1 MNNMNTT
8 KKNIDLSTSSLDEVK
23 SFIANKE
30 QLSQYGEIKL
40 PYSLLKEETD
50 LSTLADN
57 HCLFCK
63 DGEVLVDARPSY
75 LPIVRRKSF
84 IESDKLEFKGIIA
97 PIDLNEDDE
106 VECQSFLNKLCGD
119 DIYIEVVGE
128 DFACC
133 VLCNNWN
140 AYETKSFEKTYS
152 SNQSCEIIPFSY
164 YLDTSTWDGWNIYDT
179 CDIIMPYPTEVWDL
193 ARFCFT
199 KDDSESDEEWK
210 QRVIEDGFVE
220 KAPTVLNKYNDLT
233 IVEIPYGTT
242 KIESAA
248 FENCVNLLA
257 VVLPPTVKVIED
269 RAFSHCYNL
278 QSINFPDSL
287 THIGKE
293 AFSFCHCLRHVTI
306 PSGVKDV
313 GDGAFNKMCIEEL
326 VWNSPVALSPNVFYA
341 DDVCFQ
347 IEEDEFYEC
356 YSHIKNLI
364 LSHKNDDII
373 AFRGEQRR
381 GFSPFTDQI
390 EHIYWKDK
398 DGGLH
403 EPEYMF
409 RPFLIPIGSKKYA
422 TDGKALFTKS
432 MKTLIAIDPT
442 LENYEIPEG
451 VTTIEEYAFYE
462 RSIEESYIK
471 ITIPEGVTTIEEYAF
486 YESSI
491 KNIIIPESVTKI
503 GSSAFSGCW
512 NLRTVS
518 FKGKTKSVTKIGTA
532 AFSGCRN
539 LRKVSFKDR
548 KGITKI
554 PANCFRGCTSLQT
567 ISLPSSIRTI
577 EDSAFEKSGLKTLT
591 LPSSVRLVNN
601 DAFAYTHLE
610 EITIK
615 RQLIEFGTLWK
626 DLSKD
631 DCKIIAKSKGA
642 QKTLKQI
649 QRKRLNHKIKTKIDT
664 GKDNIKRICRIV
676 EPYFI
681 GIIALSFLI
690 ATFFGIKALY
700 GMVTN
705 LVATIIIV
713 LGLLLLNVAMF
724 LLSLRSCCSTIA
736 YGVIFNIV
744 ASISAMLYGWND
756 FWAFLCFPLLLV
768 YIGCLVIG
776 TLIFMIFK

>member
-1 MNNMNTT
+1 MNTT
-8 KKNIDLSTSSLDEVK
+8 KKNIDLSTSSLDEIK

-40 PYSLLKEETD
+40 SYSLLKEETD

-106 VECQSFLNKLCGD
+106 SECQSFLKELCGG
-119 DIYIEVVGE
+119 DIIIGVGE
-128 DFACC
+128 DAACC

-152 SNQSCEIIPFSY
+152 SDQSCEIIPFFQ
-164 YLDTSTWDGWNIYDT
+164 YLIPFKFYGWCGNYDI
-179 CDIIMPYPTEVWDL
+179 DYEVIPYPYPTEVWDL
-193 ARFCFT
+193 ARLCFT

-210 QRVIEDGFVE
+210 QGVIEDGFVE
-220 KAPTVLNKYNDLT
+220 EATTVLNKYNDLT

-347 IEEDEFYEC
+347 IEEDEFDEC

-409 RPFLIPIGSKKYA
+409 RPFLIPIGSKKYT

-451 VTTIEEYAFYE
+451 VTTIEEYAFYK
-462 RSIEESYIK
+462 SY
-471 ITIPEGVTTIEEYAF
+471 IEEYAF
-486 YESSI
+486 YFYESSIEESSI

-518 FKGKTKSVTKIGTA
+518 FKG
-532 AFSGCRN
+532 
-539 LRKVSFKDR
+539 R

-615 RQLIEFGTLWK
+615 RHLIEFGTLWK

-713 LGLLLLNVAMF
+713 LGLLLLNVAIF
-724 LLSLRSCCSTIA
+724 LWSLRSCCSTIV

-776 TLIFMIFK
+776 TLIYDF

>member
-1 MNNMNTT
+1 MNTT

-40 PYSLLKEETD
+40 PYSLLKEEAD

-97 PIDLNEDDE
+97 PIDLNEDDKD
-106 VECQSFLNKLCGD
+106 ECLLFEKTEGD
-119 DIYIEVVGE
+119 EIEVRE
-128 DFACC
+128 FDACC
-133 VLCNNWN
+133 VVCNNWN

-152 SNQSCEIIPFSY
+152 SDQSCEIIPFSQ
-164 YLDTSTWDGWNIYDT
+164 YLIQFHSNLNAAPDITY
-179 CDIIMPYPTEVWDL
+179 DIIPYPTELWDL
-193 ARFCFT
+193 ARLCFT
-199 KDDSESDEEWK
+199 KNDSESDEEWK
-210 QRVIEDGFVE
+210 QGVIEFENGFVE

-242 KIESAA
+242 KIEAAA

-269 RAFSHCYNL
+269 HAFSHCYNL

-306 PSGVKDV
+306 PSGVKQV

-326 VWNSPVALSPNVFYA
+326 VWNSPVALSPNVFHA

-347 IEEDEFYEC
+347 TEEDEFNEC

-364 LSHKNDDII
+364 LSHKNDEIFT
-373 AFRGEQRR
+373 FRGEQRR

-390 EHIYWKDK
+390 EHILRKDK
-398 DGGLH
+398 DGELH
-403 EPEYMF
+403 ELEYMF

-462 RSIEESYIK
+462 
-471 ITIPEGVTTIEEYAF
+471 
-486 YESSI
+486 SSI

-503 GSSAFSGCW
+503 GSAAFSGCW
-512 NLRTVS
+512 NLRKVS
-518 FKGKTKSVTKIGTA
+518 FKGK
-532 AFSGCRN
+532 
-539 LRKVSFKDR
+539 

-554 PANCFRGCTSLQT
+554 SAYCFHGCTSLQT
-567 ISLPSSIRTI
+567 ISFPSSIRTI

-591 LPSSVRLVNN
+591 LPSSVRIVNN

-610 EITIK
+610 KITIK
-615 RQLIEFGTLWK
+615 RQLTEFGTLWK

-631 DCKIIAKSKGA
+631 DCKIMAKSKGA

-664 GKDNIKRICRIV
+664 GKDNIKRTCRIV
-676 EPYFI
+676 KPYFI
-681 GIIALSFLI
+681 GIIALSLLI

-705 LVATIIIV
+705 LMATIIIV
-713 LGLLLLNVAMF
+713 LGLLLLDVAMF
-724 LLSLRSCCSTIA
+724 WFFFRSTSDDEKCCSIIA

-756 FWAFLCFPLLLV
+756 FWGFLCFPLLLV
-768 YIGCLVIG
+768 FMGCLVIG
-776 TLIFMIFK
+776 TFIFIIFKS

>member
-1 MNNMNTT
+1 MNTTKKNTT
-8 KKNIDLSTSSLDEVK
+8 KKNIDLSTSSLDEIK

-106 VECQSFLNKLCGD
+106 SDCRLFFEE
-119 DIYIEVVGE
+119 IGE
-128 DFACC
+128 DL
-133 VLCNNWN
+133 LCNNWN

-164 YLDTSTWDGWNIYDT
+164 YLIHKSWDGWNIDYT
-179 CDIIMPYPTEVWDL
+179 YEIIPYPTDEVWDL
-193 ARFCFT
+193 ARLCFT

-210 QRVIEDGFVE
+210 QRVIEDGFVVE
-220 KAPTVLNKYNDLT
+220 EATTVLNKYNDLT

-347 IEEDEFYEC
+347 TEEDEFYEC

-381 GFSPFTDQI
+381 GFSPFTVQI

-409 RPFLIPIGSKKYA
+409 RPFLIPIGSKKYT

-451 VTTIEEYAFYE
+451 VTTIEEYAFYK
-462 RSIEESYIK
+462 SY
-471 ITIPEGVTTIEEYAF
+471 IEEYF
-486 YESSI
+486 YESSIEESSI

-532 AFSGCRN
+532 AFRGCYT

-554 PANCFRGCTSLQT
+554 PAYCFYGCTSLQT

-615 RQLIEFGTLWK
+615 RHLIEFGTLWK

-713 LGLLLLNVAMF
+713 LGLLLLNVAIF
-724 LLSLRSCCSTIA
+724 LWSLRSCCSTIA

-776 TLIFMIFK
+776 TLIFIIFK

>member
-1 MNNMNTT
+1 MNTT
-8 KKNIDLSTSSLDEVK
+8 KKNIDLSTSSLDEIK

-40 PYSLLKEETD
+40 SYSLLKEETD

-106 VECQSFLNKLCGD
+106 SECQSFLKELWGGD
-119 DIYIEVVGE
+119 IIIGVGE
-128 DFACC
+128 NAACC

-152 SNQSCEIIPFSY
+152 SDQSCEIIPFSQ
-164 YLDTSTWDGWNIYDT
+164 YLIPFKFYGWCGNYDI
-179 CDIIMPYPTEVWDL
+179 DYEVIPYPYPTEVWDL
-193 ARFCFT
+193 ARLCFT

-210 QRVIEDGFVE
+210 QGVIEDGFVE
-220 KAPTVLNKYNDLT
+220 EATTVLNKYNDLT

-347 IEEDEFYEC
+347 TEEDEFYEC

-381 GFSPFTDQI
+381 GFSPFTVQI

-409 RPFLIPIGSKKYA
+409 RPFLIPIGSKKYT

-451 VTTIEEYAFYE
+451 VTTIEEYAFYK
-462 RSIEESYIK
+462 SY
-471 ITIPEGVTTIEEYAF
+471 IEEYAF
-486 YESSI
+486 YFYESSIEESSI

-518 FKGKTKSVTKIGTA
+518 FKG
-532 AFSGCRN
+532 
-539 LRKVSFKDR
+539 R

-615 RQLIEFGTLWK
+615 RHLIEFGTLWK

-724 LLSLRSCCSTIA
+724 LLSLRSCCSTIV

-768 YIGCLVIG
+768 FIGCLVIG
-776 TLIFMIFK
+776 TLIYDF

>member
-1 MNNMNTT
+1 MNTT

-97 PIDLNEDDE
+97 PIDLNEDDKDE
-106 VECQSFLNKLCGD
+106 GPLFEEIKWNEIRIHYEEDACW
-119 DIYIEVVGE
+119 VV
-128 DFACC
+128 
-133 VLCNNWN
+133 CNNWN

-152 SNQSCEIIPFSY
+152 SDQSCEIIPFSY
-164 YLDTSTWDGWNIYDT
+164 YLIQTDCGDGWNGILKY
-179 CDIIMPYPTEVWDL
+179 DIIPYPTELWDL
-193 ARFCFT
+193 ARLCYT
-199 KDDSESDEEWK
+199 KDDSESDEEWT
-210 QRVIEDGFVE
+210 QEVIEDGFVE
-220 KAPTVLNKYNDLT
+220 KAPIELNVYNDLT

-242 KIESAA
+242 RIEAAA

-257 VVLPPTVKVIED
+257 VILPPTVKVIED

-306 PSGVKDV
+306 PSGVKQV

-341 DDVCFQ
+341 DDVWFQ
-347 IEEDEFYEC
+347 IEDSEFDEC

-373 AFRGEQRR
+373 AFRGEKLHE
-381 GFSPFTDQI
+381 FSPFTDQI

-398 DGGLH
+398 DGELH

-422 TDGKALFTKS
+422 SDGKALFTKS

-451 VTTIEEYAFYE
+451 VTTIEEH
-462 RSIEESYIK
+462 
-471 ITIPEGVTTIEEYAF
+471 AF

-491 KNIIIPESVTKI
+491 QNIIIPESVTKI
-503 GSSAFSGCW
+503 GS
-512 NLRTVS
+512 
-518 FKGKTKSVTKIGTA
+518 A

-539 LRKVSFKDR
+539 LRKVSFKGK

-554 PANCFRGCTSLQT
+554 PAYCFHGCTSLLT

-601 DAFAYTHLE
+601 EAFAYTHLE
-610 EITIK
+610 KITIK
-615 RQLIEFGTLWK
+615 RQLTEFGTLWK

-664 GKDNIKRICRIV
+664 GKDNIKRTCRIV
-676 EPYFI
+676 KPYFI

-700 GMVTN
+700 GLVTN

-713 LGLLLLNVAMF
+713 LGLLLLDVAMF
-724 LLSLRSCCSTIA
+724 WFFSRSTLDDEKCCSITA

-744 ASISAMLYGWND
+744 AIISVMLYD
-756 FWAFLCFPLLLV
+756 FMDFMRLFVISFFCCLGFL
-768 YIGCLVIG
+768 IIAK
-776 TLIFMIFK
+776 IFSFIKS

>member
-1 MNNMNTT
+1 MNTTKKNTT
-8 KKNIDLSTSSLDEVK
+8 KKNIDLSTSSLDEIK

-97 PIDLNEDDE
+97 SIDLNGDINGEFQLF
-106 VECQSFLNKLCGD
+106 VEKSGGEEIID
-119 DIYIEVVGE
+119 VGE
-128 DFACC
+128 DDGCC

-152 SNQSCEIIPFSY
+152 SDQSCEIIPFSQ
-164 YLDTSTWDGWNIYDT
+164 YLIPFSVYGWSGNYEFDYEVIPY
-179 CDIIMPYPTEVWDL
+179 PYPTEVWDL
-193 ARFCFT
+193 ARLYFT

-220 KAPTVLNKYNDLT
+220 RAPIVLNKYNNLT

-326 VWNSPVALSPNVFYA
+326 VWNSSVALSPNVFYA

-347 IEEDEFYEC
+347 TEGDEFYEC

-381 GFSPFTDQI
+381 GFTPFTVQI

-409 RPFLIPIGSKKYA
+409 RPFLIPIGSKKYT

-451 VTTIEEYAFYE
+451 VTTIEEYAFYKSYIE
-462 RSIEESYIK
+462 YMSYIEED
-471 ITIPEGVTTIEEYAF
+471 AF

-532 AFSGCRN
+532 AFRGCWS

-554 PANCFRGCTSLQT
+554 PAYCFYGCTSLQT

-615 RQLIEFGTLWK
+615 RHLIEFGTLWK

-713 LGLLLLNVAMF
+713 LGLLLLNVAIF
-724 LLSLRSCCSTIA
+724 LWSLRSCCSTIV

-776 TLIFMIFK
+776 TLIFIIFK

>member
-1 MNNMNTT
+1 MSTT
-8 KKNIDLSTSSLDEVK
+8 KKNIDLTTSSLDEVK

-40 PYSLLKEETD
+40 LYSLLKEEAD

-84 IESDKLEFKGIIA
+84 IENDKLEFKGIIA
-97 PIDLNEDDE
+97 PIDLNEDDKD
-106 VECQSFLNKLCGD
+106 ECLLFEKTEGD
-119 DIYIEVVGE
+119 EIEVRE
-128 DFACC
+128 IDACC

-152 SNQSCEIIPFSY
+152 SDQSCEIIPFSY
-164 YLDTSTWDGWNIYDT
+164 YLIQTDCGDGWNGILKY
-179 CDIIMPYPTEVWDL
+179 DIISYPTELWDL
-193 ARFCFT
+193 ARLCFT
-199 KDDSESDEEWK
+199 KYDSESDEEWK
-210 QRVIEDGFVE
+210 QGVIEDGFVE

-242 KIESAA
+242 KIEAAA

-306 PSGVKDV
+306 PSGVKYV

-326 VWNSPVALSPNVFYA
+326 VWNSPVALSPNVFHA
-341 DDVCFQ
+341 DDVWFQ
-347 IEEDEFYEC
+347 IEEDEFNEC

-364 LSHKNDDII
+364 LSHKNDEII
-373 AFRGEQRR
+373 AFRGEERR
-381 GFSPFTDQI
+381 GFSSFTDQI
-390 EHIYWKDK
+390 EHILRKDK
-398 DGGLH
+398 DGELH
-403 EPEYMF
+403 ELEYMF

-462 RSIEESYIK
+462 
-471 ITIPEGVTTIEEYAF
+471 
-486 YESSI
+486 SSI
-491 KNIIIPESVTKI
+491 QNIIIPESVTKI
-503 GSSAFSGCW
+503 GTAAFRGCY
-512 NLRTVS
+512 NLRNVS
-518 FKGKTKSVTKIGTA
+518 FKGK
-532 AFSGCRN
+532 
-539 LRKVSFKDR
+539 

-554 PANCFRGCTSLQT
+554 PAYCFQGCTSLQT
-567 ISLPSSIRTI
+567 ISLSSSIRTI

-591 LPSSVRLVNN
+591 LPSSVKIVNN

-610 EITIK
+610 KITIK
-615 RQLIEFGTLWK
+615 CQLTEFGTLWK

-649 QRKRLNHKIKTKIDT
+649 QRKRLNHKIKTKID
-664 GKDNIKRICRIV
+664 KIKRTCRIV
-676 EPYFI
+676 KPYFI

-690 ATFFGIKALY
+690 ATFFGIKAFY

-705 LVATIIIV
+705 LMATIIIV

-724 LLSLRSCCSTIA
+724 RWFHRLSCPIKA

-744 ASISAMLYGWND
+744 AIMSVMLYDLRELFVISFFCCLG
-756 FWAFLCFPLLLV
+756 FL
-768 YIGCLVIG
+768 IIAE
-776 TLIFMIFK
+776 IFSFIKS

>member
-1 MNNMNTT
+1 MNTT

-326 VWNSPVALSPNVFYA
+326 VWNSSVALSPNVFYA

-347 IEEDEFYEC
+347 TEEDEFDEC

-409 RPFLIPIGSKKYA
+409 RPFLIPIGSKKYT

-442 LENYEIPEG
+442 LEIYE
-451 VTTIEEYAFYE
+451 
-462 RSIEESYIK
+462 
-471 ITIPEGVTTIEEYAF
+471 IPEGVTTIEEYAF

-491 KNIIIPESVTKI
+491 ENIIIPESVTKI

-518 FKGKTKSVTKIGTA
+518 FKGKTKSVTKIGSA
-532 AFSGCRN
+532 AFSGCRK

-554 PANCFRGCTSLQT
+554 PANCFYGCTSLQT

-615 RQLIEFGTLWK
+615 RHLIEFGTLWK

-713 LGLLLLNVAMF
+713 LGLLLLNVAIF
-724 LLSLRSCCSTIA
+724 LWSLRSCCSTIA

-776 TLIFMIFK
+776 TLIFIIFK

>member
-1 MNNMNTT
+1 MNTT

-40 PYSLLKEETD
+40 PYSLLKEEAD
-50 LSTLADN
+50 LSSLADN

-84 IESDKLEFKGIIA
+84 IESDKLEFKGVMA
-97 PIDLNEDDE
+97 PFDLN
-106 VECQSFLNKLCGD
+106 GD
-119 DIYIEVVGE
+119 DKDECLFEKTEEDEIEVREIDV
-128 DFACC
+128 CC

-152 SNQSCEIIPFSY
+152 SDQSCEIIPFSQ
-164 YLDTSTWDGWNIYDT
+164 YLIQIYSEQNAAPNITYDV
-179 CDIIMPYPTEVWDL
+179 IPYPTELWDL
-193 ARFCFT
+193 ARLCFT
-199 KDDSESDEEWK
+199 KYDSESDEEWK
-210 QRVIEDGFVE
+210 QGVIEFENGFVE

-242 KIESAA
+242 KIEAAA

-306 PSGVKDV
+306 PSGVKYV

-347 IEEDEFYEC
+347 IEEDEFNEC

-398 DGGLH
+398 DGELH

-422 TDGKALFTKS
+422 IDGKVLFTKS

-451 VTTIEEYAFYE
+451 VTA
-462 RSIEESYIK
+462 
-471 ITIPEGVTTIEEYAF
+471 IEEYAF

-503 GSSAFSGCW
+503 GS
-512 NLRTVS
+512 
-518 FKGKTKSVTKIGTA
+518 A

-539 LRKVSFKDR
+539 LRKVSFKGK

-554 PANCFRGCTSLQT
+554 PAYCFHGCTSLQT

-610 EITIK
+610 KITIK
-615 RQLIEFGTLWK
+615 RQLTEFGTLWK

-631 DCKIIAKSKGA
+631 DCKIMAKSKGA

-649 QRKRLNHKIKTKIDT
+649 QRKRLNHKIKTKID
-664 GKDNIKRICRIV
+664 KIKRTCRIV
-676 EPYFI
+676 KPYFI

-690 ATFFGIKALY
+690 ATFFGIKAFY
-700 GMVTN
+700 GMVKN
-705 LVATIIIV
+705 LMATIIIV
-713 LGLLLLNVAMF
+713 LGLLILNVAMF
-724 LLSLRSCCSTIA
+724 RWFHRLSCLIKA

-744 ASISAMLYGWND
+744 AIMSVMLYDLRELFVISFFCCLG
-756 FWAFLCFPLLLV
+756 FL
-768 YIGCLVIG
+768 IIAE
-776 TLIFMIFK
+776 IFSFIKS

>member
-1 MNNMNTT
+1 MNTT

-97 PIDLNEDDE
+97 PIDLNEDDKDE
-106 VECQSFLNKLCGD
+106 GPLFEEIKWNEIRIHYEEDACW
-119 DIYIEVVGE
+119 VV
-128 DFACC
+128 
-133 VLCNNWN
+133 CNNWN

-152 SNQSCEIIPFSY
+152 SDQSCEIIPFSY
-164 YLDTSTWDGWNIYDT
+164 YLIQTDCGDGWNGILKY
-179 CDIIMPYPTEVWDL
+179 DIIPYPTELWDL
-193 ARFCFT
+193 ARLCYT
-199 KDDSESDEEWK
+199 KDDSESDEEWT
-210 QRVIEDGFVE
+210 QEVIEDGFVE
-220 KAPTVLNKYNDLT
+220 KAPIELNVYNDLT

-242 KIESAA
+242 RIEAAA

-257 VVLPPTVKVIED
+257 VILPPTVKVIED

-306 PSGVKDV
+306 PSGVKQV

-341 DDVCFQ
+341 DDVWFQ
-347 IEEDEFYEC
+347 IEDSEFDEC

-373 AFRGEQRR
+373 AFRGEKLHE
-381 GFSPFTDQI
+381 FSPFTDQI

-398 DGGLH
+398 DGELH

-422 TDGKALFTKS
+422 SDGKALFTKS

-451 VTTIEEYAFYE
+451 VTTIEEH
-462 RSIEESYIK
+462 
-471 ITIPEGVTTIEEYAF
+471 AF

-491 KNIIIPESVTKI
+491 QNIIIPESVTKI
-503 GSSAFSGCW
+503 GSAAFSGSSIQ
-512 NLRTVS
+512 NIIIPE
-518 FKGKTKSVTKIGTA
+518 SVTKIGTA
-532 AFSGCRN
+532 AFRGCYN
-539 LRKVSFKDR
+539 LRKVSFKGK

-554 PANCFRGCTSLQT
+554 SAYCFHGCTSLQT

-610 EITIK
+610 KITIK

-664 GKDNIKRICRIV
+664 GKDNLKRTCRIV

-705 LVATIIIV
+705 LMATIIIV
-713 LGLLLLNVAMF
+713 LGLLLLDVGMHWW
-724 LLSLRSCCSTIA
+724 SSRSTSDGACCSIIA

-744 ASISAMLYGWND
+744 ASISAMFYGWND
-756 FWAFLCFPLLLV
+756 FWACLCLSLLS
-768 YIGCLVIG
+768 GFMAA
-776 TLIFMIFK
+776 LIINIFIIFKS

>member
-1 MNNMNTT
+1 MNTT
-8 KKNIDLSTSSLDEVK
+8 KKNIDLSTSSLDEIK

-40 PYSLLKEETD
+40 SYSLLKEETD

-106 VECQSFLNKLCGD
+106 SECQSFLKELWGGD
-119 DIYIEVVGE
+119 IIIGVGE
-128 DFACC
+128 NAACC

-152 SNQSCEIIPFSY
+152 SDQSCEIIPFSQ
-164 YLDTSTWDGWNIYDT
+164 YLIPFKFYGWCGNYDI
-179 CDIIMPYPTEVWDL
+179 DYEVIPYPYPTEVWDL
-193 ARFCFT
+193 ARLCFT

-210 QRVIEDGFVE
+210 QGVIEDGFVE
-220 KAPTVLNKYNDLT
+220 EATTVLNKYNDLT

-287 THIGKE
+287 THIGKK

-347 IEEDEFYEC
+347 TEEDEFYEC

-381 GFSPFTDQI
+381 GFSPFTVQI

-409 RPFLIPIGSKKYA
+409 RPFLIPIGSKKYT

-451 VTTIEEYAFYE
+451 VTTIEEYAFYK
-462 RSIEESYIK
+462 SY
-471 ITIPEGVTTIEEYAF
+471 IEEYAF
-486 YESSI
+486 YFYESSIEESSI

-518 FKGKTKSVTKIGTA
+518 FKG
-532 AFSGCRN
+532 
-539 LRKVSFKDR
+539 R

-615 RQLIEFGTLWK
+615 RHLIEFGTLWK

-724 LLSLRSCCSTIA
+724 LLSLRSCCSTIV

-768 YIGCLVIG
+768 FIGCLVIG
-776 TLIFMIFK
+776 TLIYDF

>member
-1 MNNMNTT
+1 MNTT

-40 PYSLLKEETD
+40 PYSLLKEEVD

-63 DGEVLVDARPSY
+63 DGGVLVDARPSY

-97 PIDLNEDDE
+97 PIDLN
-106 VECQSFLNKLCGD
+106 GD
-119 DIYIEVVGE
+119 DKDECLFEKTEGDEIEVREFDV
-128 DFACC
+128 CC

-152 SNQSCEIIPFSY
+152 SDQSCEIIPFSQ
-164 YLDTSTWDGWNIYDT
+164 YLIQIHSNSNANPDITYDV
-179 CDIIMPYPTEVWDL
+179 IPYPTEVWDL
-193 ARFCFT
+193 ARLCFT

-210 QRVIEDGFVE
+210 QGVIEFENGFVE

-233 IVEIPYGTT
+233 IVEILYGTT
-242 KIESAA
+242 KIEAVA

-306 PSGVKDV
+306 PSGVKYV

-347 IEEDEFYEC
+347 TEEDEFNEC

-373 AFRGEQRR
+373 AFRGEERR

-403 EPEYMF
+403 APEYMF

-422 TDGKALFTKS
+422 IDGKALFTKS

-462 RSIEESYIK
+462 
-471 ITIPEGVTTIEEYAF
+471 
-486 YESSI
+486 SSI

-503 GSSAFSGCW
+503 G
-512 NLRTVS
+512 
-518 FKGKTKSVTKIGTA
+518 TA
-532 AFSGCRN
+532 AFRGCYT
-539 LRKVSFKDR
+539 LRKVSFKGK

-554 PANCFRGCTSLQT
+554 SAYCFHGCTSLQT

-601 DAFAYTHLE
+601 EAFAYTHLE
-610 EITIK
+610 KITIK
-615 RQLIEFGTLWK
+615 RQLTEFGTLWK

-649 QRKRLNHKIKTKIDT
+649 QRKRLNHKIKTKIDK
-664 GKDNIKRICRIV
+664 GKDNIKRTCRIV
-676 EPYFI
+676 KPYFI

-700 GMVTN
+700 GMATN
-705 LVATIIIV
+705 LMATIIIV

-724 LLSLRSCCSTIA
+724 RWFHRLSCPITA

-744 ASISAMLYGWND
+744 AIISVMLYD
-756 FWAFLCFPLLLV
+756 FRGLFVISFFCCLGFL
-768 YIGCLVIG
+768 IIAK
-776 TLIFMIFK
+776 IFSFIKS

>member
-1 MNNMNTT
+1 MNTT

-106 VECQSFLNKLCGD
+106 VECQSFLNELCGD
-119 DIYIEVVGE
+119 DIYIEVGE
-128 DFACC
+128 DGACC

-164 YLDTSTWDGWNIYDT
+164 YLDQSTCDGWNIYDT

-326 VWNSPVALSPNVFYA
+326 VWNSSVALSPNVFYA

-409 RPFLIPIGSKKYA
+409 RPFLIPIGSKKYT

-451 VTTIEEYAFYE
+451 VTTIEEYAFYKSYIE
-462 RSIEESYIK
+462 YMSYIEEDAFYGSSIE
-471 ITIPEGVTTIEEYAF
+471 
-486 YESSI
+486 
-491 KNIIIPESVTKI
+491 NIIIPESVTKI

-532 AFSGCRN
+532 AFRGCWS

-554 PANCFRGCTSLQT
+554 PAYCFYGCTSLQT

-756 FWAFLCFPLLLV
+756 FWAYLCFPLLLV
-768 YIGCLVIG
+768 FIGCLVIG

>member
-1 MNNMNTT
+1 MNTT

-84 IESDKLEFKGIIA
+84 IESDKLEFKGVIA
-97 PIDLNEDDE
+97 PFDLN
-106 VECQSFLNKLCGD
+106 GD
-119 DIYIEVVGE
+119 DKDECLFEKTEEDEIEVREIDV
-128 DFACC
+128 CY

-152 SNQSCEIIPFSY
+152 SDQSCEIIPFSQ
-164 YLDTSTWDGWNIYDT
+164 YLIQIYSEQNAAPNITYDV
-179 CDIIMPYPTEVWDL
+179 IPYPTELWDL
-193 ARFCFT
+193 ARLCFT

-210 QRVIEDGFVE
+210 QGVIEIENGFVE

-242 KIESAA
+242 KIEAAA

-293 AFSFCHCLRHVTI
+293 AFPFCHCLRHVTI
-306 PSGVKDV
+306 PSGVKYV

-347 IEEDEFYEC
+347 IEEDEFNEC

-364 LSHKNDDII
+364 LSHKNDGII

-398 DGGLH
+398 DGELH

-422 TDGKALFTKS
+422 IDGKALFTKS

-451 VTTIEEYAFYE
+451 VTA
-462 RSIEESYIK
+462 
-471 ITIPEGVTTIEEYAF
+471 IEEYAF

-503 GSSAFSGCW
+503 GS
-512 NLRTVS
+512 
-518 FKGKTKSVTKIGTA
+518 A
-532 AFSGCRN
+532 AFSDCRN
-539 LRKVSFKDR
+539 LRKVSFKGK

-554 PANCFRGCTSLQT
+554 PAYCFHGCTSLQT

-601 DAFAYTHLE
+601 EAFAYTHLE
-610 EITIK
+610 KITIK
-615 RQLIEFGTLWK
+615 RQLTEFGTLWK

-664 GKDNIKRICRIV
+664 GKDNIKRTCRIV
-676 EPYFI
+676 KPYFI
-681 GIIALSFLI
+681 GIIALSLLI

-700 GMVTN
+700 GLVTN

-713 LGLLLLNVAMF
+713 LGLLLLDVAMF
-724 LLSLRSCCSTIA
+724 RFFSRSISDDEKCCSIIA

-744 ASISAMLYGWND
+744 ASISAMLYGMNA
-756 FWAFLCFPLLLV
+756 FWVLFGFTLLPLLGFM
-768 YIGCLVIG
+768 GCLVIG
-776 TLIFMIFK
+776 GFFLFIFKS

>member
-1 MNNMNTT
+1 MNTT

-40 PYSLLKEETD
+40 PYSLLKEEAD

-63 DGEVLVDARPSY
+63 DGEVFVDASPSY

-84 IESDKLEFKGIIA
+84 IESDKLEFKGVIA
-97 PIDLNEDDE
+97 PFDLN
-106 VECQSFLNKLCGD
+106 GD
-119 DIYIEVVGE
+119 DKDECLFEKTEGDEIEVREIDV
-128 DFACC
+128 CY

-152 SNQSCEIIPFSY
+152 SDQSCEIIPFSQ
-164 YLDTSTWDGWNIYDT
+164 YLIQIYSEQNAAPNITYDV
-179 CDIIMPYPTEVWDL
+179 IPYPTELWDL
-193 ARFCFT
+193 ARLCFT

-210 QRVIEDGFVE
+210 QGVIEFENGFVE

-242 KIESAA
+242 KIEAAA

-306 PSGVKDV
+306 PSGVKYV

-341 DDVCFQ
+341 DDVWFQ
-347 IEEDEFYEC
+347 IEEDEFNEC

-381 GFSPFTDQI
+381 GFSPFMDQI

-398 DGGLH
+398 DGELH

-422 TDGKALFTKS
+422 IDGKALFTKS

-451 VTTIEEYAFYE
+451 VTA
-462 RSIEESYIK
+462 
-471 ITIPEGVTTIEEYAF
+471 IEEYAF

-503 GSSAFSGCW
+503 G
-512 NLRTVS
+512 
-518 FKGKTKSVTKIGTA
+518 TA

-539 LRKVSFKDR
+539 LRKVSFKGK

-554 PANCFRGCTSLQT
+554 PAYCFHGCTSLQT

-610 EITIK
+610 KITIK

-631 DCKIIAKSKGA
+631 DCKIIVKSEGA

-649 QRKRLNHKIKTKIDT
+649 QRKRLNHKIKTKIGT
-664 GKDNIKRICRIV
+664 GKDNIKRTCRIV
-676 EPYFI
+676 KPYFI
-681 GIIALSFLI
+681 GIIALSLLI

-705 LVATIIIV
+705 LMATIIIV
-713 LGLLLLNVAMF
+713 LGLLLLDVAMF
-724 LLSLRSCCSTIA
+724 WFFFRSTSDDEKCCSITA

-744 ASISAMLYGWND
+744 AIISVMLYD
-756 FWAFLCFPLLLV
+756 FMDFMRLFVISFFCCLGFL
-768 YIGCLVIG
+768 IIAK
-776 TLIFMIFK
+776 IFSFIKS

>member
-1 MNNMNTT
+1 MNTT
-8 KKNIDLSTSSLDEVK
+8 KKNIDLSTSSLVEIK

-84 IESDKLEFKGIIA
+84 IESDKLEFKGVMA
-97 PIDLNEDDE
+97 PFDLN
-106 VECQSFLNKLCGD
+106 GD
-119 DIYIEVVGE
+119 DKDECLFEKTEEDEIEVREIDV
-128 DFACC
+128 CY

-152 SNQSCEIIPFSY
+152 SDQSCEIIPFSQ
-164 YLDTSTWDGWNIYDT
+164 YLIQIYSEQNAAPNITYDV
-179 CDIIMPYPTEVWDL
+179 IPYPTEVWDL
-193 ARFCFT
+193 ARLCFT
-199 KDDSESDEEWK
+199 KYDSESDEEWK
-210 QRVIEDGFVE
+210 QGVIEFENGFVE

-242 KIESAA
+242 KIEAAA

-306 PSGVKDV
+306 PSGVKYV

-347 IEEDEFYEC
+347 IEEDEFNEC

-398 DGGLH
+398 DGELH

-422 TDGKALFTKS
+422 IDGKALFTKS

-462 RSIEESYIK
+462 S
-471 ITIPEGVTTIEEYAF
+471 P
-486 YESSI
+486 I

-503 GSSAFSGCW
+503 GSAAFSGCC
-512 NLRTVS
+512 NLGRVS
-518 FKGKTKSVTKIGTA
+518 FKGK
-532 AFSGCRN
+532 
-539 LRKVSFKDR
+539 

-554 PANCFRGCTSLQT
+554 PAYCFHGCTSLQT

-577 EDSAFEKSGLKTLT
+577 DYSAFEKSGLKTLT
-591 LPSSVRLVNN
+591 LPSSVRIVNN

-610 EITIK
+610 KITIK
-615 RQLIEFGTLWK
+615 RQLTEFGTLWK

-631 DCKIIAKSKGA
+631 DCKIIAKSEGA

-649 QRKRLNHKIKTKIDT
+649 QRKRLNHKIKTKID
-664 GKDNIKRICRIV
+664 KIKRTCRIV
-676 EPYFI
+676 KPYFI

-690 ATFFGIKALY
+690 ATFFGIKAFY

-705 LVATIIIV
+705 LMATIIIV

-724 LLSLRSCCSTIA
+724 RWFHRLSCLIKA

-744 ASISAMLYGWND
+744 AIMSVMLYDLRELFVISFFCCLG
-756 FWAFLCFPLLLV
+756 FL
-768 YIGCLVIG
+768 IIAE
-776 TLIFMIFK
+776 IFSFIKS

>member
-1 MNNMNTT
+1 MNTT

-84 IESDKLEFKGIIA
+84 IESDKLEFKGCIA
-97 PIDLNEDDE
+97 PIDLNDVDEDDPRLSE
-106 VECQSFLNKLCGD
+106 MLDLD
-119 DIYIEVVGE
+119 DIIVDQYADV
-128 DFACC
+128 ACG
-133 VLCNNWN
+133 VLCNDWN

-164 YLDTSTWDGWNIYDT
+164 YLDGWNIDST
-179 CDIIMPYPTEVWDL
+179 CDIIPYPTEVWDL
-193 ARFCFT
+193 ARLCFT

-210 QRVIEDGFVE
+210 QRVDGFVE
-220 KAPTVLNKYNDLT
+220 EATTVLNKYNDLT

-242 KIESAA
+242 KIEAAA

-326 VWNSPVALSPNVFYA
+326 VWNSSVALSPNVFYA

-409 RPFLIPIGSKKYA
+409 RPFLIPIGSKKYT

-451 VTTIEEYAFYE
+451 VTTIEEYAFYK
-462 RSIEESYIK
+462 SY
-471 ITIPEGVTTIEEYAF
+471 IEEYAF
-486 YESSI
+486 YFYESSIEESSI

-503 GSSAFSGCW
+503 G
-512 NLRTVS
+512 
-518 FKGKTKSVTKIGTA
+518 TA
-532 AFSGCRN
+532 AFRGCWS

-554 PANCFRGCTSLQT
+554 PAYCFYGCTSLQT

-615 RQLIEFGTLWK
+615 RHLIEFGTLWK

-756 FWAFLCFPLLLV
+756 FWAYLCFPLLLV
-768 YIGCLVIG
+768 FIGCLVIG

>member
-1 MNNMNTT
+1 MNTI

-40 PYSLLKEETD
+40 PYSLLKEEAD

-84 IESDKLEFKGIIA
+84 IESDKLEFKGTIA
-97 PIDLNEDDE
+97 PIDLNEDDKDE
-106 VECQSFLNKLCGD
+106 YLLFEKIQLDEIRIHDED
-119 DIYIEVVGE
+119 DACWVV
-128 DFACC
+128 
-133 VLCNNWN
+133 CNNWN

-152 SNQSCEIIPFSY
+152 SDQSCEIIPFFQYLIQIDY
-164 YLDTSTWDGWNIYDT
+164 YYVQTNKWCYHTYDV
-179 CDIIMPYPTEVWDL
+179 IPYPTEVWDL
-193 ARFCFT
+193 ARRCFR
-199 KDDSESDEEWK
+199 KYDSESDEEWK

-220 KAPTVLNKYNDLT
+220 KATTVLNKYNDLT
-233 IVEIPYGTT
+233 IVEVPYGTT
-242 KIESAA
+242 KIEATA

-306 PSGVKDV
+306 PSGVKYV

-326 VWNSPVALSPNVFYA
+326 VWNSPAALSPNVFHAAY
-341 DDVCFQ
+341 VRFQ
-347 IEEDEFYEC
+347 TEEDEFNGC

-364 LSHKNDDII
+364 LSHKNDEII
-373 AFRGEQRR
+373 AFRGEQIREI
-381 GFSPFTDQI
+381 SPFTDQI
-390 EHIYWKDK
+390 EHIFWKDK

-409 RPFLIPIGSKKYA
+409 RPFLIPIGGKKYA
-422 TDGKALFTKS
+422 TDGKVLFTKS

-462 RSIEESYIK
+462 S
-471 ITIPEGVTTIEEYAF
+471 P
-486 YESSI
+486 I

-503 GSSAFSGCW
+503 GSAAFSGCC
-512 NLRTVS
+512 NLGRVS
-518 FKGKTKSVTKIGTA
+518 FKGK
-532 AFSGCRN
+532 
-539 LRKVSFKDR
+539 

-554 PANCFRGCTSLQT
+554 PAYCFHGCTSLQT

-577 EDSAFEKSGLKTLT
+577 DYSAFEKSGLKTLT
-591 LPSSVRLVNN
+591 LPSSVRIVNN

-610 EITIK
+610 KITIK
-615 RQLIEFGTLWK
+615 RQLTEFGTLWK

-649 QRKRLNHKIKTKIDT
+649 QRKRLNHKIKTKID
-664 GKDNIKRICRIV
+664 KIKRTCRIV
-676 EPYFI
+676 KPYFI

-705 LVATIIIV
+705 LMATIIIV

-724 LLSLRSCCSTIA
+724 RWFHRLSCLIKA

-744 ASISAMLYGWND
+744 AIMSVMLYDLRELFVISFFCCLG
-756 FWAFLCFPLLLV
+756 FL
-768 YIGCLVIG
+768 IIAE
-776 TLIFMIFK
+776 IFSFIKS

>member
-1 MNNMNTT
+1 MNTT

>member
-1 MNNMNTT
+1 MNTT
-8 KKNIDLSTSSLDEVK
+8 KTNIDLSTSSLDEVK

-97 PIDLNEDDE
+97 SIDLNEDDE
-106 VECQSFLNKLCGD
+106 SECQSFLKELCGG
-119 DIYIEVVGE
+119 DIIIGVGE
-128 DFACC
+128 DDACC

-152 SNQSCEIIPFSY
+152 SDQSCEIIPFSQ
-164 YLDTSTWDGWNIYDT
+164 YLIPFKTYGWCGNYDI
-179 CDIIMPYPTEVWDL
+179 DYEVIPYPYPTEVWDL
-193 ARFCFT
+193 ARLCFT

-210 QRVIEDGFVE
+210 QGVIEDGFVE
-220 KAPTVLNKYNDLT
+220 EATTVLNKYNDLT

-242 KIESAA
+242 KIEAAA

-326 VWNSPVALSPNVFYA
+326 VWNSSVALSPNVFYA

-347 IEEDEFYEC
+347 TEGDEFYEC

-381 GFSPFTDQI
+381 GFSPFTVQI

-409 RPFLIPIGSKKYA
+409 RPFLIPIGSKKYT

-432 MKTLIAIDPT
+432 IKTLIAIDPT

-451 VTTIEEYAFYE
+451 VTTIEEYAFYK
-462 RSIEESYIK
+462 SY
-471 ITIPEGVTTIEEYAF
+471 IEEYAF
-486 YESSI
+486 YFYESSIEESSI
-491 KNIIIPESVTKI
+491 KNIIIP
-503 GSSAFSGCW
+503 
-512 NLRTVS
+512 
-518 FKGKTKSVTKIGTA
+518 KSVTKIGTA
-532 AFSGCRN
+532 AFRGCWS

-554 PANCFRGCTSLQT
+554 PAYCFYGCTSLQT

-615 RQLIEFGTLWK
+615 RHLIEFGTLWK

-713 LGLLLLNVAMF
+713 LGLLLLNVAIF
-724 LLSLRSCCSTIA
+724 LWSLRSCCSTIV

-776 TLIFMIFK
+776 TLIFMIFKS

>member
-1 MNNMNTT
+1 MNTT

-30 QLSQYGEIKL
+30 KLSQYGEIKL

-462 RSIEESYIK
+462 
-471 ITIPEGVTTIEEYAF
+471 
-486 YESSI
+486 SSI

>member
-1 MNNMNTT
+1 MNTT

-40 PYSLLKEETD
+40 PYSLLKEEAD
-50 LSTLADN
+50 LSSLADN

-97 PIDLNEDDE
+97 PIDLN
-106 VECQSFLNKLCGD
+106 GD
-119 DIYIEVVGE
+119 DKDECLFEKTEGDEIEVREFDV
-128 DFACC
+128 CC

-152 SNQSCEIIPFSY
+152 SDQSCEIIPFSQ
-164 YLDTSTWDGWNIYDT
+164 YLIQIHSNSNANPDITYDV
-179 CDIIMPYPTEVWDL
+179 IPYPTEVWDL
-193 ARFCFT
+193 ARLCFT

-210 QRVIEDGFVE
+210 QGVIEFENGFVE

-242 KIESAA
+242 KIEAVA

-306 PSGVKDV
+306 PSGVKYV

-347 IEEDEFYEC
+347 TEEDEFNEC

-373 AFRGEQRR
+373 AFRGEERR

-403 EPEYMF
+403 APEYMF

-422 TDGKALFTKS
+422 IDGKALFTKS

-462 RSIEESYIK
+462 
-471 ITIPEGVTTIEEYAF
+471 
-486 YESSI
+486 SSI

-503 GSSAFSGCW
+503 G
-512 NLRTVS
+512 
-518 FKGKTKSVTKIGTA
+518 TA
-532 AFSGCRN
+532 AFRGCYT
-539 LRKVSFKDR
+539 LRKVSFKGK
-548 KGITKI
+548 KGITKNS
-554 PANCFRGCTSLQT
+554 AYCFHGCTSLQT

-601 DAFAYTHLE
+601 EAFAYTHLE
-610 EITIK
+610 KITIK
-615 RQLIEFGTLWK
+615 RQLTEFGTLWK

-664 GKDNIKRICRIV
+664 GKDNIKRTCRIV
-676 EPYFI
+676 KPYFI

-705 LVATIIIV
+705 LMATIIIV
-713 LGLLLLNVAMF
+713 LGLLLLDFAMF
-724 LLSLRSCCSTIA
+724 WWLFRSKSDNEKCCSIIA

-756 FWAFLCFPLLLV
+756 FWAFLCFPLLLGFM
-768 YIGCLVIG
+768 GCLVIG
-776 TLIFMIFK
+776 GFFLFIFKS

>member
-1 MNNMNTT
+1 MNTT

-84 IESDKLEFKGIIA
+84 IESDKLEFKGVIA
-97 PIDLNEDDE
+97 PFDLN
-106 VECQSFLNKLCGD
+106 GD
-119 DIYIEVVGE
+119 DKDECLFEKTEEDEIEVREIDV
-128 DFACC
+128 CY

-152 SNQSCEIIPFSY
+152 SDQSCEIIPFSQ
-164 YLDTSTWDGWNIYDT
+164 YLIQIYSEQNAAPNITYDV
-179 CDIIMPYPTEVWDL
+179 IPYPTELWDL
-193 ARFCFT
+193 ARLCFT

-210 QRVIEDGFVE
+210 QGVIEIENGFVE

-242 KIESAA
+242 KIEAAA

-306 PSGVKDV
+306 PSGVKYV

-347 IEEDEFYEC
+347 IEEDEFNEC

-398 DGGLH
+398 DGELH

-422 TDGKALFTKS
+422 IDGKALFTKS

-451 VTTIEEYAFYE
+451 VTA
-462 RSIEESYIK
+462 
-471 ITIPEGVTTIEEYAF
+471 IEEYAF

-503 GSSAFSGCW
+503 GS
-512 NLRTVS
+512 
-518 FKGKTKSVTKIGTA
+518 A
-532 AFSGCRN
+532 AFYGC
-539 LRKVSFKDR
+539 
-548 KGITKI
+548 I
-554 PANCFRGCTSLQT
+554 
-567 ISLPSSIRTI
+567 
-577 EDSAFEKSGLKTLT
+577 
-591 LPSSVRLVNN
+591 
-601 DAFAYTHLE
+601 
-610 EITIK
+610 
-615 RQLIEFGTLWK
+615 
-626 DLSKD
+626 
-631 DCKIIAKSKGA
+631 
-642 QKTLKQI
+642 
-649 QRKRLNHKIKTKIDT
+649 
-664 GKDNIKRICRIV
+664 
-676 EPYFI
+676 
-681 GIIALSFLI
+681 
-690 ATFFGIKALY
+690 
-700 GMVTN
+700 
-705 LVATIIIV
+705 
-713 LGLLLLNVAMF
+713 
-724 LLSLRSCCSTIA
+724 
-736 YGVIFNIV
+736 
-744 ASISAMLYGWND
+744 
-756 FWAFLCFPLLLV
+756 
-768 YIGCLVIG
+768 
-776 TLIFMIFK
+776 

>member
-1 MNNMNTT
+1 MNTT

-40 PYSLLKEETD
+40 PYSLLKEEAD
-50 LSTLADN
+50 LSSLADN

-97 PIDLNEDDE
+97 PTDSIEDYKEDLLSEE
-106 VECQSFLNKLCGD
+106 TEWIV
-119 DIYIEVVGE
+119 IRVGE
-128 DFACC
+128 FEFCYVA
-133 VLCNNWN
+133 CNNWN

-152 SNQSCEIIPFSY
+152 SDQSCEIIPFSY
-164 YLDTSTWDGWNIYDT
+164 YLIQFNSYWIGAVDFTY
-179 CDIIMPYPTEVWDL
+179 DIIPYPTELWDL
-193 ARFCFT
+193 ARLCFT

-210 QRVIEDGFVE
+210 QGVIENEYGFVE
-220 KAPTVLNKYNDLT
+220 KAPTGLNIYNDLT

-242 KIESAA
+242 KIEAAA

-347 IEEDEFYEC
+347 IEEDEFNEC

-364 LSHKNDDII
+364 LSHKIDEII
-373 AFRGEQRR
+373 AFRGEKLHE
-381 GFSPFTDQI
+381 FSPFTDQI

-398 DGGLH
+398 DGELH

-409 RPFLIPIGSKKYA
+409 RPFLIPIRSKKYA
-422 TDGKALFTKS
+422 SDGKALFTKS

-451 VTTIEEYAFYE
+451 VTTIEED
-462 RSIEESYIK
+462 
-471 ITIPEGVTTIEEYAF
+471 AF

-491 KNIIIPESVTKI
+491 KNIIIPGSVTKI
-503 GSSAFSGCW
+503 GPAAFCGSSIQ
-512 NLRTVS
+512 NIIIPE
-518 FKGKTKSVTKIGTA
+518 SVTKIGTA
-532 AFSGCRN
+532 AFRGCYN
-539 LRKVSFKDR
+539 LRKVSFKGK

-554 PANCFRGCTSLQT
+554 PAYCFHGCTSLQT

-610 EITIK
+610 KFTIK
-615 RQLIEFGTLWK
+615 RQLTEFGTLWK

-649 QRKRLNHKIKTKIDT
+649 QRKRLNHKVKTKID
-664 GKDNIKRICRIV
+664 KIKRTCRIV
-676 EPYFI
+676 KPYFI
-681 GIIALSFLI
+681 GIIALSLLI
-690 ATFFGIKALY
+690 AIFLRIKY
-700 GMVTN
+700 V
-705 LVATIIIV
+705 
-713 LGLLLLNVAMF
+713 
-724 LLSLRSCCSTIA
+724 R
-736 YGVIFNIV
+736 
-744 ASISAMLYGWND
+744 GW
-756 FWAFLCFPLLLV
+756 
-768 YIGCLVIG
+768 
-776 TLIFMIFK
+776 

>member
-1 MNNMNTT
+1 MNTT

-84 IESDKLEFKGIIA
+84 IESDKLEFKGVIA
-97 PIDLNEDDE
+97 PFDLN
-106 VECQSFLNKLCGD
+106 GD
-119 DIYIEVVGE
+119 DKDECLFEKTEEDEIEVREIDV
-128 DFACC
+128 CY

-152 SNQSCEIIPFSY
+152 SDQSCEIIPFSQ
-164 YLDTSTWDGWNIYDT
+164 YLIQIYSEQNAAPNITYDV
-179 CDIIMPYPTEVWDL
+179 IPYPTELWDL
-193 ARFCFT
+193 ARLCFT

-210 QRVIEDGFVE
+210 QGVIEIENGFVE

-242 KIESAA
+242 KIEAAA

-306 PSGVKDV
+306 PSGVKYV

-347 IEEDEFYEC
+347 IEEDEFNEC

-398 DGGLH
+398 DGELH

-422 TDGKALFTKS
+422 IDGKVLFTKS

-451 VTTIEEYAFYE
+451 VTA
-462 RSIEESYIK
+462 
-471 ITIPEGVTTIEEYAF
+471 IEEYAF

-503 GSSAFSGCW
+503 GS
-512 NLRTVS
+512 
-518 FKGKTKSVTKIGTA
+518 A

-539 LRKVSFKDR
+539 LRKVSFKGK

-554 PANCFRGCTSLQT
+554 PAYCFHGCTSLLT

-601 DAFAYTHLE
+601 EAFAYTHLE
-610 EITIK
+610 KITIK
-615 RQLIEFGTLWK
+615 RQLTEFGTLWK

-664 GKDNIKRICRIV
+664 GKDNIKRTCRIV
-676 EPYFI
+676 KPYFI

-700 GMVTN
+700 GLVTN

-713 LGLLLLNVAMF
+713 LGLLLLDVAMF
-724 LLSLRSCCSTIA
+724 RWFHRLSCLIKA

-744 ASISAMLYGWND
+744 AIMSVMLYDLRELFVISFFCCLG
-756 FWAFLCFPLLLV
+756 FL
-768 YIGCLVIG
+768 IIAE
-776 TLIFMIFK
+776 IFSFIKS